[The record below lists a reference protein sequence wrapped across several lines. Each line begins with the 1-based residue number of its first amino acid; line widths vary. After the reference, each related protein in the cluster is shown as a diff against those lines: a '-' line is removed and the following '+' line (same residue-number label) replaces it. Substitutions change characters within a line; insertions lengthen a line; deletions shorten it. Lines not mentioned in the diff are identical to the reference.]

1 MILFAM
7 LMLTRAS
14 ICATITAVVPEP
26 GGVTEIVGCVKYFE
40 PGFVIVTLVTDPLV
54 TFAVAAACVPPED
67 GAEIVRG
74 KSPLY
79 PVPALLITKLNI

>member
-1 MILFAM
+1 M
-7 LMLTRAS
+7 
-14 ICATITAVVPEP
+14 TAVVPEP
-26 GGVTEIVGCVKYFE
+26 GGVTDIVGWVKYFE
-40 PGFVIVTLVTDPLV
+40 PAFVIVTLVTEPLV
-54 TFAVAAACVPPED
+54 TFAVAAACVPPAA